1 MVLGVLIELTG
12 HVCGRGPSEVDVPPD
27 GEGIGVGEGCVVA
40 VGVGMEAFT
49 VGVCPACGEDA
60 PVQAARSNG
69 NPISIPMRH
78 SCLIFIIVAPMNAL
92 TSLPLSETNTENA
105 ALQNN

>member
-1 MVLGVLIELTG
+1 MILAVLIELTG
-12 HVCGRGPSEVDVPPD
+12 HVCGRGPSEVDAPPD
-27 GEGIGVGEGCVVA
+27 GEGVRVGEGCVVA

-49 VGVCPACGEDA
+49 VGVCPTCGEDA